1 MLFALGFLLVL
12 LVARLNDPVS
22 NGRMANAAHCGPIS
36 EFRK

>member
-22 NGRMANAAHCGPIS
+22 NGRMANAAHCGPIL
-36 EFRK
+36 KICK